1 MSLWVRFSRWVIESP
16 VVWVVAL
23 ADLGGALAGFSY
35 WYGATILAAPWYYWV
50 FVPDCPLAALLMG
63 IALLGY
69 HFGRR
74 WHLLGLLAAGTCI
87 KYGLWTV
94 VSWSVEFSRGGAYTL
109 EGVTM
114 TVTHFILLVQG
125 LMIIRYLRFRWVP
138 VAIAALFLVANDLVD
153 YVAGHYPRLPALVE
167 VGLMRTVAIVT
178 TAAILVWWVAMSCIE
193 VRRARPAV
201 RAAAALSA
209 GTSKKGE

>member
-1 MSLWVRFSRWVIESP
+1 MVRFSRWVVESR

-23 ADLGGALAGFSY
+23 ADLAGALAGFSY

-63 IALLGY
+63 ITLLGY

-94 VSWSVEFSRGGAYTL
+94 VYWTADFSAGGPLSL

-125 LMIIRYLRFRWVP
+125 LIILRYLRFRWVP
-138 VAIAALFLVANDLVD
+138 VALASLYLVANDLVD
-153 YVAGHYPRLPALVE
+153 YAAGHYPRLPELVKVE
-167 VGLMRTVAIVT
+167 MMRTVAIIT
-178 TAAILVWWVAMSCIE
+178 TVAIVVCWTVITWLTT
-193 VRRARPAV
+193 RR
-201 RAAAALSA
+201 A
-209 GTSKKGE
+209 GTSAKGE